1 MVFDPA
7 VMVQERCSHP
17 WQVPMI
23 EQCRSVLNSQ
33 ILVRPG
39 ATSRSISAGGIV
51 RRSNGRD
58 SAEAFAAL
66 SIAMDSLASLITVPL
81 IHVNPHRI

>member
-1 MVFDPA
+1 
-7 VMVQERCSHP
+7 
-17 WQVPMI
+17 
-23 EQCRSVLNSQ
+23 L
-33 ILVRPG
+33 
-39 ATSRSISAGGIV
+39 ISAGGIA
-51 RRSNGRD
+51 RRPNGRD